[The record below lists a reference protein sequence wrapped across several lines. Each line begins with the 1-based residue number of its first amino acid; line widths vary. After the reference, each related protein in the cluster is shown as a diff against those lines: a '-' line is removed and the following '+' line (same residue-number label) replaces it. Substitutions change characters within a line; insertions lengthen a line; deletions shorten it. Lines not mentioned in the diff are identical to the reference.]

1 MNSTNGGMDV
11 RSMTEYTFMRNNEVL
26 PVFCS
31 FVSRYAPSYRK
42 TVVVLSRIVKWGYAV
57 DMQARSMV

>member
-42 TVVVLSRIVKWGYAV
+42 TIVVLLKNVKWGYAIG
-57 DMQARSMV
+57 MPARSMA